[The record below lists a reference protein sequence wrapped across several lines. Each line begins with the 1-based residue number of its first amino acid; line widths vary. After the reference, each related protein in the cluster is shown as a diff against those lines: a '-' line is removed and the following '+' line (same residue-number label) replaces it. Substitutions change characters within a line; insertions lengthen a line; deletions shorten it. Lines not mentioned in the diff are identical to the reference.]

1 METKKPW
8 NSIRILTI
16 GAIIL
21 LIIVAISFLRVWL
34 RDYELRQEIARV
46 QREVNILEKRKIES
60 LDVLKKLQNDSY
72 VEDRARAEL
81 QAARP
86 GERVLVVPGIIVTST
101 APGGLEDRPQSPVL
115 SNSQQWWYYFFRPI
129 K

>member
-8 NSIRILTI
+8 NNIRTLTI
-16 GAIIL
+16 GAIVL
-21 LIIVAISFLRVWL
+21 LIIVAISFLRAWL

-46 QREVNILEKRKIES
+46 QHEVDTLEKRKIES
-60 LDVLKKLQNDSY
+60 LDVLKKLQSDSY

-86 GERVLVVPGIIVTST
+86 GERVLVIPGVTVTST
-101 APGGLEDRPQSPVL
+101 APSGLEERPQPRAL
-115 SNSQQWWYYFFRPI
+115 SNFKQWWYYFFHPI